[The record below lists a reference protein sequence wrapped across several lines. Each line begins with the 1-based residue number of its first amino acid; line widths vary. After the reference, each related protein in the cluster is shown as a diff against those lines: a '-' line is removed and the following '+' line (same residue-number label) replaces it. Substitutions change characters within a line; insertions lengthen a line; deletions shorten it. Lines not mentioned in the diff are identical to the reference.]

1 MDIGVLGAGSWGTAL
16 SLVLSDNKHKIHLW
30 SHNIDSNQKYFKYF
44 SNIEIPKN
52 ILLTS
57 NIEQVL
63 EQKIILIA
71 LPSHLI
77 SKTLDD
83 VKINS
88 ESIIV
93 NCSKGFDLKTDK
105 RISSLISESF
115 FNSNLKNM
123 VFLTGP
129 SHAEEVIK
137 KTPTAL
143 IAAGDSNK
151 NTKLIQEILSNNYF
165 RVYQN
170 SDIAGAE
177 IGAACKNVI
186 SIASGISIGLKYGDN
201 TIAALISRGLQE
213 IIRLGVAL
221 GGKKETFYGLSGL
234 GDLSVTAFSKF
245 SRNRQFGEKIGSG
258 LKLDE
263 AIKDIDMVVEG
274 VNATKVI
281 HRISKQHKINMPIV
295 NEVYSILFDDKNPK
309 LAINDLMARELTAE
323 II

>member
-1 MDIGVLGAGSWGTAL
+1 MDIGILGAGSWGTAL

-115 FNSNLKNM
+115 FNSNLNCNSLLFELEPIIKFLHFK
-123 VFLTGP
+123 VFPFLRIITSLG
-129 SHAEEVIK
+129 S
-137 KTPTAL
+137 
-143 IAAGDSNK
+143 
-151 NTKLIQEILSNNYF
+151 F
-165 RVYQN
+165 RF
-170 SDIAGAE
+170 
-177 IGAACKNVI
+177 K
-186 SIASGISIGLKYGDN
+186 
-201 TIAALISRGLQE
+201 
-213 IIRLGVAL
+213 
-221 GGKKETFYGLSGL
+221 
-234 GDLSVTAFSKF
+234 
-245 SRNRQFGEKIGSG
+245 
-258 LKLDE
+258 
-263 AIKDIDMVVEG
+263 
-274 VNATKVI
+274 
-281 HRISKQHKINMPIV
+281 
-295 NEVYSILFDDKNPK
+295 
-309 LAINDLMARELTAE
+309 
-323 II
+323 